1 MISRL
6 LVSALLLGILL
17 RPAEG
22 QSRVG
27 EWRHYASTISP
38 QALDY
43 HEGRVYAATGGGVL
57 VYDPLEDAFSTLA
70 IAEGLVY
77 ADLTYL
83 TIDGDWMWLGGAPPR
98 GIIQVMNLTTG
109 EVDVVD
115 LGLDEILRIVVEEDR
130 GFAAFRQGQ
139 DLGIMELRWDG
150 RGYKFADT
158 YRNFPYTVTEI
169 VDLDLWGDS
178 IYVTT
183 NSGVLGNDYIRANL
197 KDLDT
202 WQLTTP
208 ERDDIIQYLVDSTG
222 HYFMVPYELHRRA
235 DEGWKVYRTFE
246 DSSLYHL
253 TRRRNRD
260 FVISYSRYLRFL
272 TDDDQFASQQAG
284 GQVLAY
290 VDGDNNE
297 EGYAIIRNYGLARF
311 NHQTRSW
318 TSLAPNTMAGN
329 GYTAVLK
336 LDTGELV
343 AAGISGLA
351 RYNYNGQSWYNLVP
365 GYYLLSGPEDDRIH
379 GNAQATGSPYFLA
392 DTIYYR
398 GKQSW
403 NMVQLPDG
411 DILVGFKGNLPD
423 QVGILRL
430 RFDDKLWYEPYD
442 TTDGVLDGLAD
453 DGYITIRHMALDDKG
468 NVWIANPFCE
478 LRREVLAVCT
488 ADGDWI
494 HFSTSDSHDKL
505 NLAPTEIAFD
515 GEGRVWIG
523 SEVRNSRWNS
533 PGGIAVLDYG
543 GTLQDKSDD
552 QWSQL
557 SVRLDVSHS
566 NTIWSLIFD
575 QNQVLWTVSPDG
587 VMGYTVG
594 PDLTLRP
601 FTNFGP
607 YLSDVPFIEGSKI
620 RVDAENNKWITTPQ
634 HGLWVLLDNTTFW
647 PSVDGLNTGNSS
659 LTTDEILDIYLDDD
673 EGVAYLATT
682 KGISA
687 LKIPF
692 RKELEDYS
700 DMLIFPSPYRIPS
713 EKALIVDGLRQ
724 GSSVKVF
731 TATGRLVR
739 ELRATDD
746 SVQGYQAAWD
756 GRNSAGEWVGSGVY
770 LIAAYLRD
778 GRSGVG
784 KVAVIRR

>member
-1 MISRL
+1 LIRRL
-6 LVSALLLGILL
+6 LVFAVLLCISLS
-17 RPAEG
+17 PAGG
-22 QSRVG
+22 QSRIG

-43 HEGRVYAATGGGVL
+43 HESRVYAATGGGVL
-57 VYDPLEDAFSTLA
+57 VYDPLENAFSTLA

-83 TIDGDWMWLGGAPPR
+83 TITGDWMWLGGAPPR

-109 EVDVVD
+109 KVDVVD
-115 LGLDEILRIVVEEDR
+115 LDLDEILRISAGADR

-139 DLGIMELRWDG
+139 DLGVIELRWDG

-158 YRNFPYTVTEI
+158 YRNFPSTITEI

-183 NSGVLGNDYIRANL
+183 NSGVLGNDYIQANL
-197 KDLDT
+197 KDPAT
-202 WQLTTP
+202 WQLITP
-208 ERDDIIQYLVDSTG
+208 ERADIVQYLVDSTG
-222 HYFMVPYELHRRA
+222 HYFMVHNELHHRA
-235 DEGWKVYRTFE
+235 GEEWEVYRTFE

-253 TRRRNRD
+253 TRRRNGD

-272 TDDDQFASQQAG
+272 TDDGQFASQPAG

-336 LDTGELV
+336 LDTGELI
-343 AAGISGLA
+343 AAGISGIT
-351 RYNYNGQSWYNLVP
+351 RFNGQSWYNLIP
-365 GYYLLSGPEDDRIH
+365 GYYRSSGPGDDRIR
-379 GNAQATGSPYFLA
+379 GNAQVTSSPYFLA
-392 DTIYYR
+392 DVIYYR

-403 NMVQLPDG
+403 NMVQLPGG

-430 RFDDKLWYEPYD
+430 RFDDSLWYEPYD

-468 NVWIANPFCE
+468 NIWIANPFSQ
-478 LRREVLAVCT
+478 LRRNVLAVYT
-488 ADGDWI
+488 AAGNWA

-505 NLAPTEIAFD
+505 NLVPTEIAFD
-515 GEGRVWIG
+515 REGRVWIG
-523 SEVRNSRWNS
+523 SEVRGSWGT
-533 PGGIAVLDYG
+533 GGIAVLDYG
-543 GTLQDKSDD
+543 GTLENKNDD
-552 QWSQL
+552 EWKTVPFKL
-557 SVRLDVSHS
+557 EASHS
-566 NTIWSLIFD
+566 NTVWSLIFD

-587 VMGYTVG
+587 VMGYTVE

-607 YLSDVPFIEGSKI
+607 FLSDVPFIEGSKI
-620 RVDAENNKWITTPQ
+620 RVDADNNKWITTPQ

-647 PSVDGLNTGNSS
+647 PSVEGLNTGNSS

-682 KGISA
+682 KGISV

-700 DMLIFPSPYRIPS
+700 GMVIFPSPYRIPS
-713 EKALIVDGLRQ
+713 EKALIIDGLRQ

-731 TATGRLVR
+731 TVTGRLVR
-739 ELRATDD
+739 ELSATDD

-756 GRNSAGEWVGSGVY
+756 GRNSAGKWVGSGVY